1 MSPGKREANA
11 EEDAVAN
18 FREYLRIP
26 SVQPDVNYGVLC
38 RRLDVV
44 ISVDLLLRA
53 NCECNLKGV
62 FISTSYS
69 GKKEVT
75 RSPSRVVR
83 CNVC

>member
-1 MSPGKREANA
+1 MSPGKREGNA

-26 SVQPDVNYGVLC
+26 SVQPDVNYGMLY
-38 RRLDVV
+38 RRLDVM

-62 FISTSYS
+62 FVHLNFG
-69 GKKEVT
+69 GK
-75 RSPSRVVR
+75 
-83 CNVC
+83 